1 MFELS
6 DNAYQ
11 QYKNSVKDRCNI
23 TKEQAEL
30 ILNRNIILSDRF
42 DNKHHIRFY
51 YGKLCIFIH
60 KETKIITGVKNNT
73 RHNKSPDKLKK
84 NLLNQM
90 LGIGE

>member
-11 QYKNSVKDRCNI
+11 QYKNSVKDRGNI
-23 TKEQAEL
+23 TREQAEL

-42 DNKHHIRFY
+42 DNKHYIRFY
-51 YGKLCIFIH
+51 YGKLCIFLH
-60 KETKIITGVKNNT
+60 KETKIITGIKNHT
-73 RHNKSPDKLKK
+73 QHKGVPDKLKK